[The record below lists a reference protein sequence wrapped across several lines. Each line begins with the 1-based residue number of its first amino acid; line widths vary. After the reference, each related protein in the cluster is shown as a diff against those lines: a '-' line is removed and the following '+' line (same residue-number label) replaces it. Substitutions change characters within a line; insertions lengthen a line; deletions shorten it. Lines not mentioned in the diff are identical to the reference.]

1 MKVVH
6 QAFPGPPPPCV
17 SHRGAYVDTARVI
30 YYTLTPDL
38 CRVLYLVRS
47 VAVIATGRN

>member
-17 SHRGAYVDTARVI
+17 SHRGAYVGTARVI
-30 YYTLTPDL
+30 YYTLTPGSLSGTVPCKISSRD
-38 CRVLYLVRS
+38 RY
-47 VAVIATGRN
+47 G